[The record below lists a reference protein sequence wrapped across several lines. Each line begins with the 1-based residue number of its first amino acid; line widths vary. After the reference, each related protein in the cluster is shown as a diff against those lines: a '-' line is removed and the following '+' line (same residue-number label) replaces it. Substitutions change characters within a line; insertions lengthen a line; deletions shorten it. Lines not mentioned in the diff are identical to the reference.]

1 MSAET
6 GAPTCYRHPG
16 RETWIRCQRC
26 DRPICPD
33 CMNSA
38 AVGFQCPECVK
49 EGART
54 TRTGRLRFGGN
65 PTANPQ
71 LTTLILIAIN
81 AFVWL
86 MVRANG
92 GDNSSLFNK
101 LALLPQGRCSL
112 PDGRYYI
119 DSHTAASCAINAGH
133 PQWIDGVTNGAWWQ
147 VLTSTFTHVDV
158 LHIGFNMLAL
168 WFLGPVVE
176 MMVGRV
182 RYLGIYFVAAIAG
195 SAAVMLFSGTT
206 TQTVGASGAI
216 FGLMGA
222 LIVIG
227 NKVGAQMQQ
236 IWVWLGLNL
245 VITFTSTGISWQ
257 GHLGGLI
264 GGALAAAALVYAP
277 RERRT
282 PVQAAGLGGILL
294 ISIILILVRAT
305 ALS

>member
-1 MSAET
+1 
-6 GAPTCYRHPG
+6 
-16 RETWIRCQRC
+16 
-26 DRPICPD
+26 
-33 CMNSA
+33 MNSA

-54 TRTGRLRFGGN
+54 TRAGRLRFGGM

-71 LTTLILIAIN
+71 LTTLILIATN
-81 AFVWL
+81 ALVWL
-86 MVRANG
+86 LVRANG
-92 GDNSSLFNK
+92 GDNGSLFGK
-101 LALLPQGRCSL
+101 LALLPQGRCAL
-112 PDGRYYI
+112 PGGRYYL
-119 DSHTAASCAINAGH
+119 DAHTAAACATNGGH
-133 PQWIDGVTNGAWWQ
+133 PHWIDGVTSGAWWQ

-168 WFLGPVVE
+168 WFLGPIVE
-176 MMVGRV
+176 MMIGRI
-182 RYLGIYFVAAIAG
+182 RYLAVYFVSAIAG
-195 SAAVMLFSGTT
+195 SAAVMLFAGTA

-227 NKVGAQMQQ
+227 HKIGAQIQQ
-236 IWVWLGLNL
+236 IWMWLGLNL
-245 VITFTSTGISWQ
+245 VITFTASGISWQ

-282 PVQAAGLGGILL
+282 PVQAAGLGGILVV
-294 ISIILILVRAT
+294 SIVLILVRVA